1 VAVEFAHDLLALRA
15 HCPEFLRV
23 GGDGRCTW
31 LPNPA
36 AGDDEATERATRER
50 MDRMGEHVGIGPCP
64 VRTDRGGP
72 LTRPEHSFLRT
83 LHRALVDDERAQL
96 EVALCVAEF
105 RSRGLTRAEV
115 AEPA

>member
-1 VAVEFAHDLLALRA
+1 MTRRASPEHRSVPTAQQVWHERLRRALALERFSPVAVEFAHDLLALRA

-50 MDRMGEHVGIGPCP
+50 MDRIGEHLDIGPCP
-64 VRTDRGGP
+64 
-72 LTRPEHSFLRT
+72 
-83 LHRALVDDERAQL
+83 
-96 EVALCVAEF
+96 
-105 RSRGLTRAEV
+105 RSSGEL
-115 AEPA
+115 